1 MWGELVPQVGGGW
14 GARASPLRQQSGQE
28 GVSARLWLLNC
39 PAVGIGAACY
49 NPPPRCEML
58 TSISIKGVRDGLL
71 ITLPEGNWPD
81 VEASLLETIDQQGTF
96 FRGARVALQLGGREL
111 GAAELGGLRDHLSER
126 EVVLWAVLS
135 ESEATRT
142 AAADFGLATTLGSGT
157 AADHRPPAADLA
169 ADSAILVA
177 RTLRSGYRLHHPG
190 HVVVIGDVNPGA
202 EIVAGGNVV
211 VWGRLRGV
219 VHAGAAGDSTAVV
232 CALDLSPT
240 QLRIADHIAVSPERR
255 GKARPE
261 IAFVRDGQLV
271 AESWDRDRG
280 R

>member
-1 MWGELVPQVGGGW
+1 MV
-14 GARASPLRQQSGQE
+14 A
-28 GVSARLWLLNC
+28 
-39 PAVGIGAACY
+39 
-49 NPPPRCEML
+49 
-58 TSISIKGVRDGLL
+58 SISIKGIRDGLL
-71 ITLPEGNWPD
+71 ITLPEGSWPE
-81 VEASLLETIDQQGTF
+81 VQAALLGTIDQQGAF
-96 FRGARVALQLGGREL
+96 FHGARVALQLGEREL
-111 GAAELGGLRDHLSER
+111 GAAELGALRDRLSER
-126 EVVLWAVLS
+126 EVQLWAVLS
-135 ESEATRT
+135 DSDTTRT
-142 AAADFGLATTLGSGT
+142 AAADFGLATALTSGSAT
-157 AADHRPPAADLA
+157 EERAPATDLP
-169 ADSAILVA
+169 ADSAVLVA
-177 RTLRSGYRLHHPG
+177 RTLRSGHRLHHAG

-219 VHAGAAGDSTAVV
+219 VHAGAAGDSDAVV

-271 AESWDRDRG
+271 AESWNRDRG